1 MMGQAERGVEIA
13 TGRRQLDGHVRL
25 SVFTHDLLA
34 LTVEAHGERAPTVL
48 LTRAQARELQL
59 ALTRLIPLLAEADA
73 GAPAPGE
80 WAGEERR
87 LTGELK

>member
-1 MMGQAERGVEIA
+1 MGQAERSVEIV
-13 TGRRQLDGHVRL
+13 TGRRQQDGHVRL

-34 LTVEAHGERAPTVL
+34 LSVEAHGERAPTVL

-59 ALTRLIPLLAEADA
+59 ALTRLIPLLADADA
-73 GAPAPGE
+73 GPGAPGE
-80 WAGEERR
+80 WAGNERR